1 MKRTTAGAFGP
12 PTRTR
17 AHALARRYPE
27 LRRGLR
33 RAADLVEWRR
43 VEYLAPG
50 WRVERPRPSRRAAYY
65 LVLDGCCECAGA
77 ARAPR
82 GWCVHRLAVLLIEAE
97 TESQYAP
104 ACSSVRAHVTAV
116 VSGRRPR
123 WEAWGPPCQAVL

>member
-17 AHALARRYPE
+17 AQELAERYPE

-33 RAADLVEWRR
+33 RAADLVEWYR
-43 VEYLAPG
+43 VERLAPG
-50 WRVERPRPSRRAAYY
+50 WRVERPRPSRRARYW
-65 LVLDGCCECAGA
+65 LVLDGRCDCPGA

-82 GWCVHRLAVLLIEAE
+82 GWCVHRLAVLLVAE

-123 WEAWGPPCQAVL
+123 WEARGPPRQAVL